1 MVVAGRELRRIEN
14 DKIKLFSSVAEFSKC
29 FKDICFDPFHRAV
42 IETVAFGIF
51 LSHLQ
56 RVGRGIDGHD
66 LFGAPGFER
75 KGKSAGVAEAVKR
88 SHASA
93 VHAFEFLSQSAGQ
106 SSVIALINVKAGF
119 VAHANVDAV
128 LDVFYDFDFLRR
140 LFALKDLFAFRETL
154 TGSGSGVGTVI
165 HLRAAGVFHQCLTDH
180 RAPILDACGLKL
192 CDDLV
197 VVLINNEP
205 GEEVGLSENQT
216 NCVGAGSQAAAS
228 LDRCFDSGF
237 NPGGINDIFF
247 LGRPAAG
254 TER

>member
-1 MVVAGRELRRIEN
+1 M
-14 DKIKLFSSVAEFSKC
+14 
-29 FKDICFDPFHRAV
+29 
-42 IETVAFGIF
+42 
-51 LSHLQ
+51 
-56 RVGRGIDGHD
+56 
-66 LFGAPGFER
+66 
-75 KGKSAGVAEAVKR
+75 
-88 SHASA
+88 
-93 VHAFEFLSQSAGQ
+93 HAFEFLSQSAGQ

-128 LDVFYDFDFLRR
+128 LDAVFYDFDFLRR

-154 TGSGSGVGTVI
+154 S
-165 HLRAAGVFHQCLTDH
+165 AASDVYKRQVFHQCLTDH

-247 LGRPAAG
+247 LERPAAG

>member
-1 MVVAGRELRRIEN
+1 MRR
-14 DKIKLFSSVAEFSKC
+14 
-29 FKDICFDPFHRAV
+29 
-42 IETVAFGIF
+42 
-51 LSHLQ
+51 
-56 RVGRGIDGHD
+56 
-66 LFGAPGFER
+66 
-75 KGKSAGVAEAVKR
+75 R

-128 LDVFYDFDFLRR
+128 LDAVFYDFDFLRR

-216 NCVGAGSQAAAS
+216 NCVVAGLMTSSSWKDQQRARSA
-228 LDRCFDSGF
+228 DSG
-237 NPGGINDIFF
+237 
-247 LGRPAAG
+247 
-254 TER
+254 E